1 MLGFL
6 KKKKDKQELKEY
18 IQKLESDDCNIPIPP
33 AVMFEPVRKAAAKE
47 GISAKEYMQVHNVNS
62 FGSPLDKLVDGDL
75 PWGWHTHNKDFVD
88 KIREEYGYFNN
99 ELYTAKQEGE
109 PHAVRNAMKSLLQYM
124 DDVQQLCD
132 QKGEC
137 FAFWCSEYLIGEGKT
152 RYSGQLADLEANMD
166 AKIKEYNDRK
176 EHERL
181 MLEFSNSVTKEMLL
195 EQIDLHEEILQ
206 TDLYKL
212 YDHPC
217 AKIVLKE
224 MLYFMDAEGLIERTK
239 SGRTYLLK
247 IKK

>member
-6 KKKKDKQELKEY
+6 KKKK
-18 IQKLESDDCNIPIPP
+18 
-33 AVMFEPVRKAAAKE
+33 AAASQPAE
-47 GISAKEYMQVHNVNS
+47 FN
-62 FGSPLDKLVDGDL
+62 PLDAASVIDYIKQQKPGITDEEIVETFAKLAAPADDLDHLDEDGEL
-75 PWGWHTHNKDFVD
+75 PWGWHTHNKAFVD
-88 KIREEYGYFNN
+88 KINEEYSHFNH
-99 ELYTAKQEGE
+99 ELFTAKQEGD
-109 PHAVRNAMKSLLQYM
+109 PQAVRNAMKSLLQYM

-132 QKGEC
+132 RKGEC
-137 FAFWCSEYLIGEGKT
+137 FAFWCSEYLIGEGKA

-166 AKIKEYNDRK
+166 AYIKEYNARK

-181 MLEFSNSVTKEMLL
+181 WQEFAEAVTKEMLL
-195 EQIDLHEEILQ
+195 EQIELHEEILQ

-217 AKIVLKE
+217 AKEVLKE
-224 MLYFMDAEGLIERTK
+224 KLYFMDAEGLIERTK